1 MDAPKQCTEMRFGWT
16 KRVTIPAWVYGFIAN
31 GDTFQVAFAVFT
43 SGTYGNLGFLEPMHI
58 GESED
63 DSCLAA
69 GSYGVSMLG
78 AGGGSSWA
86 PVETPSEVWA
96 EARGAVVG
104 SVLGAAALIALL
116 VWYFLRCVRAVR
128 GNYAI
133 DLQDEGEVEPLSAL
147 EALVTPLAMSRRST
161 SIGKKDMSVPRLL
174 SEGYTAAQLSGVG
187 HLDAGEAGPSTHTWE
202 PENDAAY
209 ADAVLKKR
217 PSNLRSGPVR
227 DSSREPNG
235 KRGG

>member
-1 MDAPKQCTEMRFGWT
+1 
-16 KRVTIPAWVYGFIAN
+16 
-31 GDTFQVAFAVFT
+31 
-43 SGTYGNLGFLEPMHI
+43 
-58 GESED
+58 
-63 DSCLAA
+63 
-69 GSYGVSMLG
+69 MLG
-78 AGGGSSWA
+78 AGGDSSWA

-116 VWYFLRCVRAVR
+116 VWYFLRRVRAVR

-133 DLQDEGEVEPLSAL
+133 DLQDEGEVEPLSAM

-174 SEGYTAAQLSGVG
+174 FEGYTAAQLSGVG

-217 PSNLRSGPVR
+217 PPPTYAQVLYVTRPGDQTASAEGEVFSNTGAQCGEKATSLGATA
-227 DSSREPNG
+227 
-235 KRGG
+235 

>member
-1 MDAPKQCTEMRFGWT
+1 
-16 KRVTIPAWVYGFIAN
+16 
-31 GDTFQVAFAVFT
+31 
-43 SGTYGNLGFLEPMHI
+43 MHI

-63 DSCLAA
+63 DSYLAA

-96 EARGAVVG
+96 EARGAVAG

-133 DLQDEGEVEPLSAL
+133 DLQDEGEVEPLSAM
-147 EALVTPLAMSRRST
+147 EALVHTSRHEST
-161 SIGKKDMSVPRLL
+161 FDLHRK
-174 SEGYTAAQLSGVG
+174 EGYVGPTTFVRGIHSRAAQWGRPPG
-187 HLDAGEAGPSTHTWE
+187 RRRGRAK
-202 PENDAAY
+202 Y
-209 ADAVLKKR
+209 AHMGA
-217 PSNLRSGPVR
+217 
-227 DSSREPNG
+227 RE
-235 KRGG
+235 